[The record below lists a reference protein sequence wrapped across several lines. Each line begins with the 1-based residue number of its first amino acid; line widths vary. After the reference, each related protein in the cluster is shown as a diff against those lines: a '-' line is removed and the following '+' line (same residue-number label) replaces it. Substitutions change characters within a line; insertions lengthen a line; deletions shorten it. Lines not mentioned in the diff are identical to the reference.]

1 MPAGRPKGDAT
12 RIKELEE
19 RIKHLESELARA
31 IEVTNRARSIPN
43 DMWSIF
49 YNIEILA
56 DHIYG
61 EYPAVPEHIL
71 LANIQAIGA
80 LAAKGQTIEF

>member
-1 MPAGRPKGDAT
+1 MPRPRAEAA

-56 DHIYG
+56 DHIY
-61 EYPAVPEHIL
+61 ESYPAVPEHIL
-71 LANIQAIGA
+71 IATIQAIGA
-80 LAAKGQTIEF
+80 LAARGQTIEF